1 MRSKSTRAR
10 LPGQPQLDGKVEGIK
25 EPSAPSNKITVEV
38 LPSVREAIQV
48 AELDTGTRIGSDTE
62 GSMRREAD
70 KAKEKEEIFQN
81 GKQESRVAIRL
92 LSVPVGDPTVV
103 ESKPQNLKILES
115 NKTMSRD
122 ELMHRTE
129 IAIQRQS
136 LGPQGTKI
144 TRGIPRKRG
153 LR

>member
-1 MRSKSTRAR
+1 MRSTKSTQER
-10 LPGQPQLDGKVEGIK
+10 LAEQPQPDGKVEGIK
-25 EPSAPSNKITVEV
+25 GPSPLSNSLTLEV

-48 AELDTGTRIGSDTE
+48 AELDTGTRIGSETE
-62 GSMRREAD
+62 GSMKLEAD
-70 KAKEKEEIFQN
+70 KAKEKEEIDQN

-103 ESKPQNLKILES
+103 ELKPQNLKILES

-122 ELMHRTE
+122 QLMHRTE

-136 LGPQGTKI
+136 VGLQGT
-144 TRGIPRKRG
+144 
-153 LR
+153 

>member
-1 MRSKSTRAR
+1 MRSTRDTQEWLAE
-10 LPGQPQLDGKVEGIK
+10 QPQLDGKVEGIK
-25 EPSAPSNKITVEV
+25 EPSALSNKITVEV
-38 LPSVREAIQV
+38 QPSVREAIQV
-48 AELDTGTRIGSDTE
+48 AELDTGTRIESETE
-62 GSMRREAD
+62 GSMKLEAD
-70 KAKEKEEIFQN
+70 KAKEKEEIDQN

-122 ELMHRTE
+122 QLMHRTE

-136 LGPQGTKI
+136 VGPQGT
-144 TRGIPRKRG
+144 
-153 LR
+153 